1 MELQADKR
9 KKTVKGVLK
18 FLDFLLTAERIESF
32 PSLLY
37 PADSP
42 INPLKASTAICNGW
56 WVYFEFVEK
65 EVQLFR
71 LSGPSQSGGSA
82 ARVPSWHRSK
92 IRAFGAPT
100 SIS

>member
-18 FLDFLLTAERIESF
+18 FLNFLLTAERIESF
-32 PSLLY
+32 PNLLY

-42 INPLKASTAICNGW
+42 INPLDASTTICNSW

-71 LSGPSQSGGSA
+71 LSNPA
-82 ARVPSWHRSK
+82 AQRRGVPSWHRSK